1 MSDHYFTNRP
11 QTASET
17 SAWTYTLRGKE
28 FKFVTDTGVFSKKTV
43 DFGSRLLIET
53 LDFSEMVP
61 GNLLDI
67 GCGYGPIGLSLAK
80 EDAERKVEM
89 VDVNERALGL
99 AKQNASNNRLANV
112 LIHTSDIYESVEG
125 KDFAAIVSN
134 PPIRAGKQVVH
145 GVLTGAYDLLKH
157 GGTLTVVIQ
166 KKQGAPS
173 AKAKME
179 ETFRNAEVIAK
190 DKGYWIIQSVKDRKS
205 VV

>member
-190 DKGYWIIQSVKDRKS
+190 DKGYWIIQSVKQED
-205 VV
+205 